1 MVTKRL
7 WGVYALIAVS
17 LGALLAPWPTS
28 GQGGEVAGVI
38 TEIKPGRGRVEVKAA
53 GTEAWRQ
60 AGPLQALRAGDTV
73 RATENASAVILLSG
87 ERGSVKVDATG
98 APVVVA
104 APKPGE
110 SKLQKARALI
120 EASLG
125 FLSATPKEP
134 PQAVLSTRAG
144 PKPPV
149 ILTPRNGPVLQEPL
163 VFEWLGSRFSRYTVR
178 IVGPKG
184 LVFERVGVPGAHFD
198 YPSEAPHLS
207 PKVRYS
213 FQVLSLGHPP
223 QEAWFELL
231 EPGRA
236 QAIRQDLTWL
246 EQTLGQIVSH
256 NSLVALRFGVLARE
270 GLFHDARLSLTTALA
285 RDPDEPTLHLLLG
298 NLYLKT
304 GLPDLAAESYQEA
317 QFLLTAARK

>member
-1 MVTKRL
+1 MGTKRL
-7 WGVYALIAVS
+7 WGVCAFTVLS
-17 LGALLAPWPTS
+17 LGALWAPWSAS
-28 GQGGEVAGVI
+28 GQGGEVVGVI
-38 TEIKPGRGRVEVKAA
+38 TEIKPGRGQVEVKAA

-73 RATENASAVILLSG
+73 RATENGSAVILLSG
-87 ERGSVKVDATG
+87 ERGSVKVDAG
-98 APVVVA
+98 SPVVVA

-110 SKLQKARALI
+110 SKLQKARALV

-125 FLSATPKEP
+125 FLSGSPKEP

-149 ILTPRNGPVLQEPL
+149 ILTPRNGPVLPEPL

-178 IVGPKG
+178 IVGPRG
-184 LVFERVGVPGAHFD
+184 LVLERGNVSGARFD
-198 YPSEAPHLS
+198 YPSDASPLS
-207 PKVRYS
+207 PKVRYT

-231 EPGRA
+231 DPGHA

-246 EQTLGQIVSH
+246 DQNLGPIVSH
-256 NSLVALRFGVLARE
+256 NSLVALRVGFLSRE
-270 GLFHDARLSLTTALA
+270 GLLHDARLSLTTALT

-317 QFLLTAARK
+317 QFLLTAARR